1 MKFPTR
7 YKISEI
13 DFWLRLFCKLIPI
26 FSLVFNL
33 FVLQGQDIPE
43 SFKNTIDSLID
54 KTPKTYAE
62 IDKVLNASRRDT
74 VMMRFLANRSETR
87 NYSEGQAYALN
98 QIGRTYRDISQ
109 FSKSF
114 ILHQKAFDIAEK
126 ANNIEFEVFSLNM
139 ISVVFRRTDA
149 IKAALDYN
157 QKALELAETI
167 KNPPDGIKRSI
178 NVSLNG
184 IGNIYLTLGQY
195 DLAIEQFKKSMKLE
209 QALGNKLGLAINYQN
224 IGECLEKQG
233 KLDEA
238 LNSYRTSLAYNEEID
253 SDKGRIIC
261 NNSIAQVYIKK
272 DENIKAVALLEP
284 ILTQAEAMNDKDIIS
299 LIHTNLGWALMNL
312 KRYKDA
318 ENHLKKGLELANR
331 FNIPSNISTA
341 NDFLSE
347 LYSLKGDYKLSL
359 EYFKNARHIED
370 EIASD
375 RNLRYVNDMITR
387 YETEKKSAQLEMVS
401 KENEINKLKL
411 RKNNATLLI
420 SGIIL
425 ALLAGIFYVLYRQYQ
440 LKNEKKLL
448 TLEQSMLRSQ
458 MNPHFLF
465 NSLNSIKLY
474 IINNEKKNAVHYLN
488 KFSKLVR
495 KILEASSLKEIS
507 LEEELE
513 TVELY
518 MNIENIRF
526 SQEINF
532 NVNIDK
538 DIDVHTVK
546 IPSLI
551 LQPFLENALWHG
563 LSSKEGEKN
572 IDLTVSRGKD
582 GFINITIIDN
592 GVGREASEKIK
603 ESKVLKRK
611 SIGID
616 ITKERL
622 ANFSRDYLNSF
633 NVQIFDLYD
642 AANRPIGT
650 KVVLHI
656 PTI

>member
-1 MKFPTR
+1 MMVV
-7 YKISEI
+7 
-13 DFWLRLFCKLIPI
+13 LIGNPLI
-26 FSLVFNL
+26 LP
-33 FVLQGQDIPE
+33 GQEVPE
-43 SFKNTIDSLID
+43 SYRKTIDSLID
-54 KTPKTYAE
+54 AMPKTYNE
-62 IDKVLNASRRDT
+62 IDEVLNASRADT
-74 VMMRFLANRSETR
+74 TMMRYFAKRSEAK
-87 NYSEGQAYALN
+87 NYYEGQAYAFN
-98 QIGRTYRDISQ
+98 QIGRKYRDISQ

-114 ILHQKAFDIAEK
+114 ILHQKAFDAAEK
-126 ANNIEFEVFSLNM
+126 AKSVEFEIFSLNM

-149 IKAALDYN
+149 IKAALDYS
-157 QKALELAETI
+157 QKALELAEAV
-167 KNPPDGIKRSI
+167 KNPSEGIKRSI

-195 DLAIEQFKKSMKLE
+195 DLAIEQFKESMKLE
-209 QALGNKLGLAINYQN
+209 EALGNKLGLAINNQN
-224 IGECLEKQG
+224 IGECYEKLG
-233 KLDEA
+233 KLDDA
-238 LNSYRTSLAYNEEID
+238 LNSFKTSLAYNEEIN
-253 SDKGRIIC
+253 SDKGRVIC
-261 NNSIAQVYIKK
+261 KNSIAQVYIKK
-272 DENIKAVALLEP
+272 GDSKKAVEILEP
-284 ILTQAEAMNDKDIIS
+284 ILVQAEALSDKDIIS
-299 LIHTNLGWALMNL
+299 LIHINLGWSLMNL
-312 KRYKDA
+312 KRYAEA
-318 ENHLKKGLELANR
+318 ENHLNKGLEMAKKY
-331 FNIPSNISTA
+331 NIPSNISA
-341 NDFLSE
+341 GNDFLSE
-347 LYSLKGDYKLSL
+347 LYSLKGDYKKAL
-359 EYFKNARHIED
+359 EYFKNARHFED
-370 EIASD
+370 EIAND

-387 YETEKKSAQLEMVS
+387 YESEKKSAQLEMVS

-507 LEEELE
+507 LEDELE

-526 SQEINF
+526 SNEINF
-532 NVNIDK
+532 KVIIDK
-538 DIDVHTVK
+538 DIDVHAVK

-572 IDLTVSRGKD
+572 IELEVTRGAD
-582 GFINITIIDN
+582 GFINISITDN
-592 GVGREASEKIK
+592 GVGREVSEKIK

-633 NVQIFDLYD
+633 NVQILDLYD
-642 AANRPIGT
+642 EGHRSTGT
-650 KVVLHI
+650 KVILHI

>member
-7 YKISEI
+7 YKIPEI
-13 DFWLRLFCKLIPI
+13 DFWLRLFSKLIPM

-33 FVLQGQDIPE
+33 FVLQGQEIPE

-62 IDKVLNASRRDT
+62 IDKVLNATRRDT

-126 ANNIEFEVFSLNM
+126 ANNLEFEVFSLNM

-209 QALGNKLGLAINYQN
+209 QALGNKLGLAINFQN

-238 LNSYRTSLAYNEEID
+238 LNSFRTSLAYNEEID

-312 KRYKDA
+312 KRYKEA
-318 ENHLKKGLELANR
+318 ENQLKKGLELANR

-347 LYSLKGDYKLSL
+347 LYSLKGDYKMSL

-526 SQEINF
+526 SKEINF

-642 AANRPIGT
+642 AANRPLGT